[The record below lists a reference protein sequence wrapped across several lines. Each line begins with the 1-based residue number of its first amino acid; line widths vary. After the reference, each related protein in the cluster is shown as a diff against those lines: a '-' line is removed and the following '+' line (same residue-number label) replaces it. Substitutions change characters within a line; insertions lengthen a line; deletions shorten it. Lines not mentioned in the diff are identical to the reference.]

1 MNKKPAAKSKN
12 LSLGIPAVSNGDG
25 TDIASINATVFHI
38 LRKKKTADVSTYGLP
53 NVNDDVFSRKIRL
66 VKLPKKDALGPIED
80 IPDLED
86 VHHTDLPWIGQATFG
101 TASRQFR
108 SKNILACAVEVVREI
123 DGYLYR
129 LSVAIDEPSGEP
141 LPPTLV
147 YLNKAT
153 PLEREHT
160 LVVNRDV
167 TDEERE
173 FYMADAPPVPM
184 GLLKELSAL
193 GYGCTGTTFKLLNDA
208 RMGTSI
214 HCELYGKILLAS

>member
-129 LSVAIDEPSGEP
+129 LSVAIDEGDDKA

-147 YLNKAT
+147 YLNRAT
-153 PLEREHT
+153 PLDREHT

-173 FYMADAPPVPM
+173 FYLADAPVVPKS
-184 GLLKELSAL
+184 LVTELFKL
-193 GYGCTGTTFKLLNDA
+193 GYGYQGNTFSLMGKS

-214 HCELYGKILLAS
+214 RCELYGKILSAS